1 MKKQNPRCNR
11 KSPDAVI
18 TDIRELPE
26 CIKTFDNSDLCI
38 YKNIIGKINEHIN
51 IMRQNRITISR

>member
-38 YKNIIGKINEHIN
+38 YKKYH
-51 IMRQNRITISR
+51 RVK